1 MNLDVIYGDTDSIMI
16 NTNSTDLDTVF
27 KLGNKVSFATSSAS
41 QICFGVLCLDI
52 FFFGIKFPI
61 LAFLSY
67 IYLLCCCIFTEKL
80 VSFWKI
86 KATQGMKDKNVAMD
100 QFK

>member
-67 IYLLCCCIFTEKL
+67 SGIRIKSTPRDRKKLLTLSKVDFIHF
-80 VSFWKI
+80 
-86 KATQGMKDKNVAMD
+86 QGRKTKYY
-100 QFK
+100 